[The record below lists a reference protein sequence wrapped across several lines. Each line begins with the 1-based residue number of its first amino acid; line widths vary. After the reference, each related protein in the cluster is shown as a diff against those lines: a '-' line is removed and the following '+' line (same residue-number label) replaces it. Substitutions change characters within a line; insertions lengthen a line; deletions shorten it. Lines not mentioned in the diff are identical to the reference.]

1 MASRKNEKE
10 QKYLD
15 FVELFKKANLTLE
28 KQKQYTRAQELQ
40 NLIKND
46 DSLYEKKVNELKVKA
61 TKAKGSL
68 MSFWANVSSPPSKK
82 KKINNPAPSTPNV
95 TQSPQAPTTI
105 TQEADII
112 ESGKY
117 IFKMK

>member
-1 MASRKNEKE
+1 
-10 QKYLD
+10 
-15 FVELFKKANLTLE
+15 
-28 KQKQYTRAQELQ
+28 
-40 NLIKND
+40 
-46 DSLYEKKVNELKVKA
+46 
-61 TKAKGSL
+61 
-68 MSFWANVSSPPSKK
+68 MSFWANVSLPPSKK

-105 TQEADII
+105 THEADII